1 MWSLFLVRLCQSW
14 YTMSVDFSTR
24 WAWAEV
30 HTGLI
35 QHNVAIVAQ
44 RVAPA
49 QVWTVVKADA
59 YGHGAVPV
67 AQAALAAG
75 ATGVCVAIVDEG
87 VALRRAG
94 ITAPILILSE
104 QPAELAEYIVG
115 YGLTPTVTTTRGAAT
130 IANAASSA
138 QRVVKVHLKVDTG
151 MHRVGVAPEEAVMLA
166 KFIASFPSLEI
177 EGVFTHFAVADE
189 IGHEANTR
197 QLNIFLST
205 LDELATAQITPPL
218 IHAANSAAAL
228 GNEKSRFTMVRTG
241 ITTYGLTP
249 GEGVNELCAGLI
261 PAMSLKGKV
270 SAVRWIEANDAV
282 SYGLRRP
289 VTQASLIA
297 TVPIGYADGIP
308 RALGTTDIAVL
319 INGVPRRFA
328 GTVTMDQVMIDC
340 GTDSAVTV
348 GDEVVF
354 IGRQGDHV
362 VTADDWARA
371 TGTIGYEIVCG
382 ITSRIHRRYV

>member
-1 MWSLFLVRLCQSW
+1 
-14 YTMSVDFSTR
+14 MSVDFSTR

-75 ATGVCVAIVDEG
+75 ATGLCVAIVDEG
-87 VALRRAG
+87 VMLRRAG
-94 ITAPILILSE
+94 ITAPILVLSE
-104 QPAELAEYIVG
+104 QPPELAEFIVG

-130 IANAASSA
+130 IANAAA
-138 QRVVKVHLKVDTG
+138 AADRVVKVHLKIDTG
-151 MHRVGVAPEEAVMLA
+151 MHRVGVAPDEAVMLA
-166 KFIASFPSLEI
+166 KFISSFPSLEI

-189 IGHEANTR
+189 PEHEANAR
-197 QLNIFLST
+197 QLATFTST
-205 LDELATAQITPPL
+205 LDELAAAQISPPL

-228 GNEKSRFTMVRTG
+228 ADNNSRFTLVRTG

-261 PAMSLKGKV
+261 PALSLKAKV

-289 VTQASLIA
+289 VSQASLIA
-297 TVPIGYADGIP
+297 TVPMGYADGIP
-308 RALGTTDIAVL
+308 RALGATDISVL

-340 GTDSAVTV
+340 ESDSAVTV

-354 IGRQGDHV
+354 IGRQGEHV

-382 ITSRIHRRYV
+382 ISSRIHRRHV

>member
-1 MWSLFLVRLCQSW
+1 
-14 YTMSVDFSTR
+14 MSVDFSTR

-189 IGHEANTR
+189 IGHEANDR
-197 QLNIFLST
+197 QLHTFLST